1 MHQEWCTVATITAII
16 FSLISLLTIWDG
28 RAGGINMR
36 IAKTLLL
43 SSFLFIGCFG
53 TRQETDKQPVNKNY
67 SRFFESNGEEMN
79 YRSRENLFNVRFN
92 SKDLGWE
99 RERNIYYVNF
109 SDIERYI
116 LSLPQDSSDALI
128 YMLFSIDEG
137 GLDAKRYDFERCM
150 EKNIRERIS
159 TVYDLCRKRGPMPPA
174 LIDKMK
180 SFLLDGKQSIDSRNC
195 ATNLDMFIF
204 DGEKYHYFDMSK
216 PSCLDENIK
225 KDPRIPEYIEFY
237 NEMAAFIKQDFSA
250 CRWDNFGNRE
260 KMIRECG
267 KFNWRWKEKYPD
279 LVE

>member
-1 MHQEWCTVATITAII
+1 
-16 FSLISLLTIWDG
+16 
-28 RAGGINMR
+28 MR

-43 SSFLFIGCFG
+43 SSFLFLGCFG

-92 SKDLGWE
+92 SKDLEWE
-99 RERNIYYVNF
+99 KERNIYYVNF

-159 TVYDLCRKRGPMPPA
+159 TVYDLCRKRVPMPPA

-180 SFLLDGKQSIDSRNC
+180 SFLLDGKQSIDSRDC
-195 ATNLDMFIF
+195 APDLDMFNF
-204 DGEKYHYFDMSK
+204 DGEKYHYFNMPRPTCIAD
-216 PSCLDENIK
+216 NIK

-237 NEMAAFIKQDFSA
+237 NEMAAFIKQDFSE
-250 CRWDNFGNRE
+250 CRWDNFGNKD

>member
-1 MHQEWCTVATITAII
+1 
-16 FSLISLLTIWDG
+16 
-28 RAGGINMR
+28 MR
-36 IAKTLLL
+36 IAKILLF
-43 SSFLFIGCFG
+43 SSCFLFLGCFG

-67 SRFFESNGEEMN
+67 SRFVESDGMGMN
-79 YRSRENLFNVRFN
+79 YQSIEDLFNVRFN
-92 SKDLGWE
+92 SKDLEWE
-99 RERNIYYVNF
+99 KERNIYYVNF

-159 TVYDLCRKRGPMPPA
+159 TVYDLCRKRVPMSPA

-267 KFNWRWKEKYPD
+267 KFNWRWKQKYPD

>member
-1 MHQEWCTVATITAII
+1 
-16 FSLISLLTIWDG
+16 
-28 RAGGINMR
+28 MR
-36 IAKTLLL
+36 FFI
-43 SSFLFIGCFG
+43 FLFFLFVILSGCFFDTHIPEKPSAQPLYSEFVKPG
-53 TRQETDKQPVNKNY
+53 TFSPDYHSLKED
-67 SRFFESNGEEMN
+67 FDL
-79 YRSRENLFNVRFN
+79 LFNA
-92 SKDLGWE
+92 D
-99 RERNIYYVNF
+99 
-109 SDIERYI
+109 DIEWEKEKDVFNVHFYDIFDGDEYVRSEYI

-159 TVYDLCRKRGPMPPA
+159 TVYDLCRKRVPMPPA

-180 SFLLDGKQSIDSRNC
+180 SFLLDGKQSIDSRDC
-195 ATNLDMFIF
+195 APDLDMFIF
-204 DGEKYHYFDMSK
+204 DGEKYHYFNMPRPTCIAD
-216 PSCLDENIK
+216 NIK
-225 KDPRIPEYIEFY
+225 KDPRILEYIEFY

>member
-1 MHQEWCTVATITAII
+1 
-16 FSLISLLTIWDG
+16 
-28 RAGGINMR
+28 MR

-43 SSFLFIGCFG
+43 SSFLFLGCFG

-92 SKDLGWE
+92 SKDLEWE
-99 RERNIYYVNF
+99 KERNIYYVNF

-159 TVYDLCRKRGPMPPA
+159 TVYDLCRKRVPMPPA

-180 SFLLDGKQSIDSRNC
+180 SFLLDDKLSIVNRGPGCRGSSS
-195 ATNLDMFIF
+195 LDMFIF
-204 DGEKYHYFDMSK
+204 DGEKYHYFDMPR

-237 NEMAAFIKQDFSA
+237 NEMAAFIKQDFSE

-267 KFNWRWKEKYPD
+267 KFNWRWKQKYPD

>member
-1 MHQEWCTVATITAII
+1 
-16 FSLISLLTIWDG
+16 
-28 RAGGINMR
+28 MR

-43 SSFLFIGCFG
+43 SSFLFLGCFG

-67 SRFFESNGEEMN
+67 SRFVESDGMGMN
-79 YRSRENLFNVRFN
+79 YQSIEDLFNVRFN
-92 SKDLGWE
+92 SKDLEWE
-99 RERNIYYVNF
+99 KEKNIFYVLF

-128 YMLFSIDEG
+128 YMLYSIEDEHLAMQEDISFG
-137 GLDAKRYDFERCM
+137 HCM
-150 EKNIRERIS
+150 ERNIKERMP
-159 TVYDLCRKRGPMPPA
+159 TVYDLCRKRVPMPPA

-267 KFNWRWKEKYPD
+267 KFNWRWKEQYPD

>member
-1 MHQEWCTVATITAII
+1 
-16 FSLISLLTIWDG
+16 
-28 RAGGINMR
+28 MR

-43 SSFLFIGCFG
+43 SSFLFLGCFG

-67 SRFFESNGEEMN
+67 SRFVESDGMGMN
-79 YRSRENLFNVRFN
+79 YQSREDLFNVRFN
-92 SKDLGWE
+92 GKDLEWE
-99 RERNIYYVNF
+99 KERNIYYVNF
-109 SDIERYI
+109 FDNEDYI
-116 LSLPQDSSDALI
+116 LSLSQDSSDALI
-128 YMLFSIDEG
+128 YMLYSIEDEHLAETRG
-137 GLDAKRYDFERCM
+137 DFGECMDRNIKERM
-150 EKNIRERIS
+150 P
-159 TVYDLCRKRGPMPPA
+159 TVYDLCRKRVPMPQA

-195 ATNLDMFIF
+195 APDLDMFIF
-204 DGEKYHYFDMSK
+204 DGEKYHYFNMPRLTCIAD
-216 PSCLDENIK
+216 NIK